1 MLNKENYHTPF
12 QTAIGLERKTLPRV
26 ARRVRHFI
34 ESIMPEPQSYPANLK
49 RYQQAAIGF
58 VVLNIVYL
66 MLAYWKV
73 PSFNITAQSVA
84 SLVFFTIFIGVLAA
98 LIYRGSRKLVVV
110 LAAIYAARILFSSYT
125 LVVGTAFPLVSYV
138 LPTTVLIFYL
148 LGRTVWNWP

>member
-1 MLNKENYHTPF
+1 M
-12 QTAIGLERKTLPRV
+12 TLPRI

-34 ESIMPEPQSYPANLK
+34 ESIMPEPQSYPAHLK
-49 RYQQAAIGF
+49 RYQQATIGF

-73 PSFNITAQSVA
+73 PSFNITAQSVV
-84 SLVFFTIFIGVLAA
+84 SLVFFMIFIGVLAA
-98 LIYRGSRKLVVV
+98 FIYRGSRKLAVV

>member
-1 MLNKENYHTPF
+1 M
-12 QTAIGLERKTLPRV
+12 TLPRI

-34 ESIMPEPQSYPANLK
+34 ESIMPEPQPYPAHLK

-73 PSFNITAQSVA
+73 PSFNITAQSVV
-84 SLVFFTIFIGVLAA
+84 SLVFFMIFIGVLAA
-98 LIYRGSRKLVVV
+98 FIYRGSRKLAVV